1 MPDDMEPEVRRS
13 GSEASTEP
21 PSQPVKGG
29 RRSASRSGG
38 RKRSGTKEAPQRPGR
53 GGAAAIIAGVAIIAP
68 ILIGELTPRDPFLL
82 MPLSLVILIFGLAG
96 LRAAQGGADG
106 ALGRIGFLVASLGAL
121 FLAAVLALMRYRELV
136 LNTRL
141 NNAVSL
147 VSTGFLILLIG
158 ILIFGLA
165 MVRAGK
171 LNRIAALALLL
182 SIPAGLA
189 IDRFAMLTE
198 PGIRLLPG
206 FRMGVKFFGLALIW
220 IGYSIFSRPAR
231 GGSQARPVTS

>member
-1 MPDDMEPEVRRS
+1 MPDDMEAERRV

-21 PSQPVKGG
+21 TSRPVRGG

-38 RKRSGTKEAPQRPGR
+38 RKRSGAKEAPKREGR

-68 ILIGELTPRDPFLL
+68 ILIGELTPRNPFLL
-82 MPLSLVILIFGLAG
+82 MPLSLIILVFGLAG
-96 LRAAQGGADG
+96 LRAAQRGADG
-106 ALGRIGFLVASLGAL
+106 ALGRIGFLVSAVGAL
-121 FLAAVLALMRYRELV
+121 FLAGVLVLMRYQESV

-147 VSTGFLILLIG
+147 ISTGFLIFLIG
-158 ILIFGLA
+158 VLVFGVA
-165 MVRAGK
+165 MVRAGR
-171 LNRIAALALLL
+171 LNRIASLLLLL